1 MNILYVGGKEINIPQ
16 LSEMNVNLDYVQN
29 GMIALSAVQTGTF
42 DAVIIEDQLPLMTPT
57 RLIKE
62 LVSVDPNTPV
72 IGVVRGRDRQKDLLN
87 DFGLGL
93 FSYFEPD
100 ESSGEEIY
108 SILSSAKQFKDFK
121 KDVPKTAAR
130 HFTGVGF
137 EKIVGV
143 SQQMLKIYHLMCQ
156 IKSKDVTTVL
166 YGESGTGKNLMAR
179 TLHMISLRRDRPN
192 IAVNCPAIPGDLLES
207 ELFGHEKGAFTG
219 AIERKDGKF
228 LSANSG
234 SIFLDEIGDMS
245 PSLQAKILRV
255 LESGEIERV
264 GGAETIQVDVRIIS
278 ATNQNLEQKISDGT
292 FRQDLF
298 HRINVFPITVPPIK
312 DRKEDILPTAMSIL
326 KSLKKKHNISVECFS
341 HDAVQTLK
349 AYDWPGNVR
358 ELENTL
364 ERVVLIHDK
373 PIIQSDDVKYII
385 DENNSSLQPKA
396 ATEESVP
403 GPVATGA
410 SEDVV
415 APQKS
420 EAPSNVPA
428 IDTSS
433 VKTLKELEY
442 EAIVAGLD
450 RTNWNMT
457 TTAQQLGI
465 SRMTLYRKLDQHG
478 LRKTD

>member
-42 DAVIIEDQLPLMTPT
+42 DAVIIEDQLPLMTPS

>member
-1 MNILYVGGKEINIPQ
+1 M
-16 LSEMNVNLDYVQN
+16 
-29 GMIALSAVQTGTF
+29 
-42 DAVIIEDQLPLMTPT
+42 
-57 RLIKE
+57 
-62 LVSVDPNTPV
+62 
-72 IGVVRGRDRQKDLLN
+72 
-87 DFGLGL
+87 
-93 FSYFEPD
+93 
-100 ESSGEEIY
+100 
-108 SILSSAKQFKDFK
+108 
-121 KDVPKTAAR
+121 
-130 HFTGVGF
+130 
-137 EKIVGV
+137 
-143 SQQMLKIYHLMCQ
+143 
-156 IKSKDVTTVL
+156 
-166 YGESGTGKNLMAR
+166 
-179 TLHMISLRRDRPN
+179 
-192 IAVNCPAIPGDLLES
+192 
-207 ELFGHEKGAFTG
+207 
-219 AIERKDGKF
+219 
-228 LSANSG
+228 
-234 SIFLDEIGDMS
+234 
-245 PSLQAKILRV
+245 
-255 LESGEIERV
+255 
-264 GGAETIQVDVRIIS
+264 
-278 ATNQNLEQKISDGT
+278 
-292 FRQDLF
+292 
-298 HRINVFPITVPPIK
+298 
-312 DRKEDILPTAMSIL
+312 
-326 KSLKKKHNISVECFS
+326 
-341 HDAVQTLK
+341 QTLK

-385 DENNSSLQPKA
+385 DENNSSLQPKV

-403 GPVATGA
+403 RPVAAGT